1 MPLVAPAA
9 GAAQMAASTAL
20 LALLCACG
28 AAASSSGAGGGA
40 AGRGPSV
47 PAAVIAPGVKMPLAG
62 LGTARGCP
70 PSAAVIAADIKLGME
85 AGFTAIDT
93 ATLDPCYNDTAVGH
107 ALKGV
112 PRADYFLISKI
123 PSGLTGFQAGEALE
137 YALAQVG
144 VPYVDLMLIHHPNAA
159 PNMSLAASVQAQ
171 WAALEAF
178 HKAGK
183 AKAIGVSNFCNHAM
197 EAVLQTATIRPAVN
211 QVLYHAGMGPDPDG
225 IVSFARQH
233 KILVQAFSPTDEGNP
248 VLLGGEP
255 YKSIGAAHNKSGLQV
270 AFRWLTQRDP
280 PVAYV
285 TAADKLAYLQE
296 DLDTFDFDLTAA
308 EIAEVDKQQ
317 SCKAG
322 VPTPCAGHG
331 CKCFPYWP
339 GPEDCCNVDAK
350 GGHCKAW

>member
-1 MPLVAPAA
+1 M
-9 GAAQMAASTAL
+9 STSTGL
-20 LALLCACG
+20 LALQVLCAR
-28 AAASSSGAGGGA
+28 AASSSA
-40 AGRGPSV
+40 AVATARGSSV

-62 LGTARGCP
+62 LGTAHCAAVHSAP
-70 PSAAVIAADIKLGME
+70 PSAALIAADIKLGME

-137 YALAQVG
+137 HALAQVG
-144 VPYVDLMLIHHPNAA
+144 VPYVDLMLIHHPSAA
-159 PNMSLAASVQAQ
+159 QNMSLAASVQAQ
-171 WAALEAF
+171 WAALETF

-183 AKAIGVSNFCNHAM
+183 AKAIGVSNFCNYTL

-225 IVSFARQH
+225 VVSFARQH
-233 KILVQAFSPTDEGNP
+233 KILVQAYSPTDEGNP

-296 DLDTFDFDLTAA
+296 DLDTFDFNLTTA
-308 EIAEVDKQQ
+308 EIAEVDKQR
-317 SCKAG
+317 SCKTG
-322 VPTPCAGHG
+322 VPTPCAGAG

-339 GPEDCCNVDAK
+339 GPIGCCNVDAK